1 MEALHNDTLLQV
13 PSLEGEVYIDFS
25 KVEETL

>member
-13 PSLEGEVYIDFS
+13 PSLEEEVDIDFS
-25 KVEETL
+25 KVEEAL